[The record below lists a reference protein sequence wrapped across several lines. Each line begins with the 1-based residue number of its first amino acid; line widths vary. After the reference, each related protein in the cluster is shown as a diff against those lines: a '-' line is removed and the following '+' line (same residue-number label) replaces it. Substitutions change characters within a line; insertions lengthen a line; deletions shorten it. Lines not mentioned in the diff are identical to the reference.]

1 MDSVFSP
8 EQQNELDRLK
18 ASLLAQKKIKE
29 SAEYKEIID
38 FAFKNPDLISDY
50 SWDRLNSCYLL
61 LAGQNNPE
69 FDKLSKISFFGGSTS
84 L

>member
-8 EQQNELDRLK
+8 EQQSELDRLRNH
-18 ASLLAQKKIKE
+18 LLAQNKIKE
-29 SAEYKEIID
+29 TDADWEIID

-61 LAGQNNPE
+61 LTGQNNPE